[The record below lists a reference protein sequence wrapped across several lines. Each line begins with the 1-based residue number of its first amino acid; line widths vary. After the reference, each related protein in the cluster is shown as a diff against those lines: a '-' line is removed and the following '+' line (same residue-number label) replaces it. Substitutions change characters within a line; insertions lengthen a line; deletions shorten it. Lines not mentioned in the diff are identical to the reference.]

1 MVKINRF
8 YRVQRLGFTLV
19 ELLVVIAIIGIL
31 IGMLLPAVQ
40 QVREAARRITCANN
54 LRQVALAHLNYHSSH
69 SEFPPGFVLDNSN
82 DRFPS
87 HGWACFLLP
96 FIEHNNL
103 FQTIDPQGLSDPLE
117 NTPEEGGAIVPSY
130 VCPSSNLPEISPD
143 GFGKCNYAG
152 NQGYDNSRLKDD
164 GGILDDNSSVSLA
177 DVVDGSSNTIIVGE
191 CDGSNLESDD
201 AFPIWIGP
209 PEGGNRIAFARRSIL
224 RRGDFVNGF
233 NLERAGGQ
241 PGEFDAALFSSNHP
255 GGALFGLCDGSV
267 QFLSETIDTGTGIDP
282 PDGTYMKLIIRNDG
296 QVTGTF

>member
-1 MVKINRF
+1 MVKTNRS
-8 YRVQRLGFTLV
+8 YRVQQLGFTLV

-40 QVREAARRITCANN
+40 QVREAARRLACSNN
-54 LRQVALAHLNYHSSH
+54 MRQIALAHQNYHSTH

-82 DRFPS
+82 NRFPS

-96 FIEHNNL
+96 FIEQNNL
-103 FQTIDPQGLSDPLE
+103 FETIDPQGFSDPLE
-117 NTPEEGGAIVPSY
+117 STPEEGGAIVPSY
-130 VCPSSNLPEISPD
+130 VCPSSNLPERSPS

-152 NQGYDNSRLKDD
+152 NQGYDNTRLKDD
-164 GGILDDNSSVSLA
+164 GGILDDNSSISS
-177 DVVDGSSNTIIVGE
+177 DGITDGLSNTIIVGE

-209 PEGGNRIAFARRSIL
+209 PEGGGRIAFSRRSVL
-224 RRGDFVNGF
+224 RRGNPINGF
-233 NLERAGGQ
+233 NLERPGGL

-255 GGALFGLCDGSV
+255 GGANFGLCDGSV
-267 QFLSETIDTGTGIDP
+267 HFLSETIDTGTVVDP
-282 PDGTYMKLIIRNDG
+282 PDGTYMKLIIRDDG